1 MGTDTRFSLWD
12 FSSFKNLNIRSLQ
25 EGKEERGNSGWT
37 RGLEEGKEREQ
48 GRSRAAVFLKTVQQA
63 DRKAYAM
70 MPHRTLLFWGEPTL
84 VTAVI
89 SQWLIRPPG
98 SLALGHRAGTTPQ
111 LHSMHG
117 VLRRDFYA
125 SMVLPNSQ
133 DSNEKCILFY
143 FSKIF
148 QMSILCSAFYTPSSQ
163 CPPQRPGSLLSFRM
177 SLYIGIQVQASFLS
191 VSPLST
197 HLRVVSNPSRHHLLK
212 NPFTSPFPSSSLKVR
227 VDSSLCLLLIWEV
240 SLRNLPRIC
249 SHRR

>member
-1 MGTDTRFSLWD
+1 MGFFFLQK
-12 FSSFKNLNIRSLQ
+12 FKYSEPSRGKGG
-25 EGKEERGNSGWT
+25 EGEFRKYGWT
-37 RGLEEGKEREQ
+37 RGLEEGQEREQ
-48 GRSRAAVFLKTVQQA
+48 GRSWAAVFPKTVQQA

-70 MPHRTLLFWGEPTL
+70 MPHRTLLFWGEPPL

-111 LHSMHG
+111 LHSLHEA
-117 VLRRDFYA
+117 LRRDFYA

-148 QMSILCSAFYTPSSQ
+148 QLSILCSAFYTPSSQ
-163 CPPQRPGSLLSFRM
+163 CPPQRPGSLLSFRV

-191 VSPLST
+191 VSPPTLGLT
-197 HLRVVSNPSRHHLLK
+197 AHLAGFKPK
-212 NPFTSPFPSSSLKVR
+212 SSS
-227 VDSSLCLLLIWEV
+227 SSPEKSIHF
-240 SLRNLPRIC
+240 SLPFLFPKGQGGQLSLPLPDLG
-249 SHRR
+249 SFFTESP